1 MMKIVDIAQRTPEW
15 HEWRKGGISAT
26 SLAIILGK
34 NPQKSRRQLW
44 LELKGYATA
53 PDLSVIPQVRK
64 GAKLEPLAL
73 QAFEDAYGVIGLPIC
88 GQHEV
93 YPWMRA
99 SFDGLLDGNDPVEIK
114 NLADG
119 NHLDV
124 LDRRMESDAYQL
136 YKWQVKHQ
144 LVVSGAKSGWLWF
157 WSPRHSP
164 IRLQVVLEE
173 GEETFIVEQCRKF
186 WQSVLDDEI
195 PDADPA
201 LDPLPVEFLSDE
213 EQQAWMTL
221 SERRKELE
229 KAIKQHEAA
238 MKELQAQAKEQ
249 EQELFALMGDFKNAD
264 FNGVRITRYEIKGR
278 VDWERIAREEIDSQ
292 RIERDLIPK
301 HMKAPT
307 QGCRISVNPEF
318 VQPMSGTLIDL
329 ARRRTQRKEAAK
341 APPKTRVRNGFWF

>member
-1 MMKIVDIAQRTPEW
+1 MKIVDIAQRTPEW
-15 HEWRKGGISAT
+15 HEWRKGGVSAT

-44 LELKGYATA
+44 MELKGYATP

-64 GAKLEPLAL
+64 GAKLEPVAL

-88 GQHEV
+88 GEHDKFR
-93 YPWMRA
+93 WMRA
-99 SFDGLLDGNDPVEIK
+99 SFDGLLDGNEPVEIK
-114 NLADG
+114 NLAEDK
-119 NHLDV
+119 HLDV
-124 LDRRMESDAYQL
+124 LNRTVDSDAYQL

-144 LVVSGAKSGWLWF
+144 LVVAGAKSGWLYF
-157 WSPRHSP
+157 WSPRHTS

-173 GEETFIVEQCRKF
+173 GEENFIIDNCQRF
-186 WQSVLDDEI
+186 WQSVLIDEI

-201 LDPLPVEFLSDE
+201 IDPLPVEFLTDE
-213 EQQAWMTL
+213 AQQAWMTH

-229 KAIKQHEAA
+229 KAIKQHESAL
-238 MKELQAQAKEQ
+238 KELQAQAKEQ

-329 ARRRTQRKEAAK
+329 ARRRTQRKEAAQ
-341 APPKTRVRNGFWF
+341 APPKTRARNGFWF